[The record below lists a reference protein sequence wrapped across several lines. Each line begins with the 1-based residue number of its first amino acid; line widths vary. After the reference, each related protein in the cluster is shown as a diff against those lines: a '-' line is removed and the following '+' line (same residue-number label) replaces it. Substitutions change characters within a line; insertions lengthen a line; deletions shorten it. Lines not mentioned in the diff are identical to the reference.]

1 MRIKEYNMKVVIMAG
16 GKGTRISSIASD
28 IPKPMIKIDG
38 MPVLERELYS
48 LRNQG
53 FKDIIITVGHL
64 GQIIIDYFGDGHKIS
79 PITNSEFGVNIE
91 YYYEN
96 RPLGN
101 AGALYE
107 IKEKLTEDFLLIN
120 GDVIF
125 DIDLNRFVNYHQEN
139 KNLATILTHP
149 NNHPY
154 DSGLIIANRD
164 NIVQNWLAKEDVR
177 PIYYKN
183 RVNAGIH
190 ILSPKLLIKRP
201 PTEKVDLDRD
211 ILKPNVEKG
220 YITCYDS
227 PEYIKDMGTPE
238 RYNKIAAD
246 LRDGVVQ
253 GRNLKNKQKAFFLD
267 RDGTINQHIGFL
279 KDPEDLELVEGASE
293 AITRINDSGYLAIII
308 TNQPIIA
315 RGEVTEEGLEIIHNK
330 LETLLGNKHAYLDA
344 IYYCPHHPDGG
355 FKGERAELKI
365 DCKCRKPKP
374 GLILKAAKDF
384 NIDLSKS
391 FMIGD
396 SSNDIIAG
404 SAAGCKTCLISK
416 NSKSKGLSP
425 DYISKNLLEATELCL
440 NGVKQ

>member
-1 MRIKEYNMKVVIMAG
+1 MKVVIMAG

-38 MPVLERELYS
+38 MPVLEREIYS

-64 GQIIIDYFGDGHKIS
+64 GQIIIDYFGDGHKLS

-125 DIDLNRFVNYHQEN
+125 DIDLNRFINYHQEH

-154 DSGLIIANRD
+154 DSGLIIANKD

-201 PTEKVDLDRD
+201 PAEKVDLDRD
-211 ILKPNVEKG
+211 ILKPNVKKG
-220 YITCYDS
+220 YVTCYDS

-246 LRDGVVQ
+246 LRDGIVQ
-253 GRNLKNKQKAFFLD
+253 GRNLKNKQRAFFLD
-267 RDGTINQHIGFL
+267 RDGTINKHIGFL
-279 KDPEDLELVEGASE
+279 KTPEDLELIEGASE
-293 AITRINDSGYLAIII
+293 AITRINDSGYLVIVI
-308 TNQPIIA
+308 TNQPVIA

-330 LETLLGNKHAYLDA
+330 LETLLGNNHAYLDA

-355 FKGERAELKI
+355 FKGERADLKI

-396 SSNDIIAG
+396 SSNDIVAG

-416 NSKSKGLSP
+416 NSTSEGLSP
-425 DYISKNLLEATELCL
+425 DYISKNILEATELCL
-440 NGVKQ
+440 NGEKH

>member
-164 NIVQNWLAKEDVR
+164 NIVQNWLAKEDIR

-190 ILSPKLLIKRP
+190 ILSPKLLMKRP

-330 LETLLGNKHAYLDA
+330 LETLLGSKHAYLDA

>member
-1 MRIKEYNMKVVIMAG
+1 MKVVIMAG

-253 GRNLKNKQKAFFLD
+253 SRNLKNKQKAFFLD